1 MKVDV
6 FAVYTEISERDLRD
20 RTVVVIDLLRAT
32 TTMATAMTNGA
43 KKIIP
48 VADVEDAIALSR
60 TLDKK
65 EALLCGERNALPLP
79 GFDLGNSPLEYTREA
94 VEGKTVV
101 ITTTNG
107 AYALNAVKNAD
118 RVYLGALAN
127 RSALVRKLVEVG
139 ADVTIV
145 CAGTR
150 ERFSADDVYTAGA
163 VINGLRA
170 LGASIEAND
179 LGVVAELLYVSD
191 YGNLNAIR
199 STHHYN
205 VLVDIGLTDDLQF
218 CFTEDTTDVVPQFK
232 NGVIEQ

>member
-127 RSALVRKLVEVG
+127 RSALVRKLVELG
-139 ADVTIV
+139 TDVCIV
-145 CAGTR
+145 CAGTK

-170 LGASIEAND
+170 LGANIEAND

-205 VLVDIGLTDDLQF
+205 VLMGIGLEADLQF